1 MKRFICKSCFKN
13 SFSSSSVQ
21 NQRTL
26 NCPYCGHEVLV
37 EIWPDV
43 KIGELLC
50 LLGVLD
56 EEKLFMALEQQREM
70 NEKIGKVMILLNMIS
85 SRDLQKA
92 LHIQA
97 QRL

>member
-26 NCPYCGHEVLV
+26 NCPHCGHEELV

-56 EEKLFMALEQQREM
+56 EKKLLIALEQQREM